1 MANSKN
7 YIYRLYLHKNIEKPS
22 EQKGTLR
29 IGNGEEKIKIKF
41 SNTVCEL
48 TLNGLKFYRKLYEPS
63 VIHAE
68 VMIAS
73 FDNNPLPSM
82 SVASEIFLNRMATL
96 TMLPKD
102 VEKAEETVLAENF
115 FVFEAIPQMINNNGK
130 TSLYVKLVVN
140 SMDKLMTLDKYSQTY
155 VSKKLGSGILMPES
169 RTFGYDNVSYIKTD
183 VESLQNLK
191 FDSKIVVQTSDPDGK
206 KGNML
211 AERIQ
216 PYLVQYNESF
226 YDFMART
233 ANRCGEF
240 LFFED
245 GKLIMGLPSASN
257 DDDNTEMT
265 PPIQTIS
272 DYASITLVDNTD
284 NPLYPDTFYRDSVKN
299 GNGEVETLNF
309 ETMDKSSTGFP
320 KDVFPDKPAYN
331 AEVASD
337 EFVYPLIP
345 DKWTN
350 FNYEMGYNPKYG
362 SGESFK
368 GFGTA
373 LALSLVGNQLLN
385 TQTDTVLNAIDF
397 IINLAGAWGG
407 ASAKVFWFINM
418 HPPGTIDEVKNKKHI
433 DDQHVNIPFEQKNSG
448 MFVGFSTMDPNGWVS
463 VNFYKDIR
471 QKQIELQKQ
480 IVCIDMGVNI
490 IPVKMGDMIQVNGM
504 EGTYVVIRIDMVSN
518 VVWTRNYK
526 TYGAASTDSDLYSG
540 RQSMVIYAIPTYMNN
555 KNKPTS
561 VPPIVVPDFRKAG
574 PQTAYVVD
582 SDDPKYQGRVRIV
595 YPWQTKKQR
604 KQMSVK
610 EVEVDLKK
618 AQEEQ
623 EMAAQLYNELLLA
636 LKNLK
641 SENSIFAELV
651 NLDDEKREQ
660 RHEELK
666 ARLAEVE
673 KKISDIELPEDTTGL
688 TYSEILNYQTKQ
700 QDLEKLKNEREV
712 LKAVLKIL
720 DEGDLTDISKILD
733 DLEEK
738 CEAKAK
744 ELEEA
749 AEKKDET
756 VRNIESREKTLQE
769 VVNAENRELLHI
781 ASPWVR
787 VATPAASAGG
797 GTYFKPQ
804 IGDEVLI
811 NYDNDNVERPYVV
824 GSLFSKNLQTPE
836 QRLNPI
842 TKHDLLQNASTYI
855 MSPNGHHIVFNDPV
869 DGTKLVSGIQGALGT
884 LLSATGLTFE
894 AIKDMTGGIHI
905 GDRYGFY
912 ELSMCSHNRKVEL
925 KSPFGD
931 ISIDAFT
938 GITLNAPNGDIKI
951 NGKNVEIT
959 AGNNLTIRAGENI
972 QKPVASH
979 PKKIAKLGGVA
990 TAIPFGILGGV
1001 IDNVVGPFI
1010 DMTFIRHFAEVI
1022 LRPIEGTMQIRSNRY
1037 LKLEA
1042 GIDSYA
1048 QIPAARY
1055 ATGHVRNDVARDEIV
1070 FLSAVVNCIQ
1080 YMDSTV
1086 NNFMDTYIK
1095 LWNTAYEAMESYKTF
1110 LSGLLNDENRGDYV
1124 KIAMETAEAGAAE
1137 SDEDEWEG
1145 DVIEND
1151 FFDGKIKEGEVT
1163 VDGTTFIQQNH
1174 KENVLVEAANDL
1186 AKAFYNLC
1194 KHINN
1199 FDNLLSEVRIVDDF
1213 ENVNKIKEQLTKA
1226 FNERKAPKVDA
1237 WKQMYKNGNKFK
1249 TAFIKSKMDKETT
1262 KDPYVSTAKKFKRA
1276 VAADFLAKVANL
1288 EEFQMDTNY
1297 GDGVGGKFA
1306 NFLRNPLDKSAKGR
1320 FLHLHYEAAD
1330 VREER
1335 MESEFHWHHFVDKM
1349 QKPKNAFN
1357 RKFYDNTVGKALQK
1371 MQVNEFAKIHD
1382 REVWADRG
1390 YGTILM
1396 SDQRGETRV
1405 FDSGRFTVENQA
1417 SKGNWSELIRTL
1429 KSIK

>member
-29 IGNGEEKIKIKF
+29 IGNGEEKIKMKIGEAEF
-41 SNTVCEL
+41 EL

-115 FVFEAIPQMINNNGK
+115 FVFETIPQVINNNGK

-140 SMDKLMTLDKYSQTY
+140 SLDKLMTIDKYSQTY

-169 RTFGYDNVSYIKTD
+169 RTFGYDNVSYIKTNAKHLQSLRFGTKV
-183 VESLQNLK
+183 VE
-191 FDSKIVVQTSDPDGK
+191 DGA
-206 KGNML
+206 L
-211 AERIQ
+211 PTERIQ

-233 ANRCGEF
+233 SNRCGEF
-240 LFFED
+240 LFFEN
-245 GKLIMGLPSASN
+245 GELIMGLPSTNKKYREAQ
-257 DDDNTEMT
+257 T
-265 PPIQTIS
+265 IQTIS
-272 DYASITLVDNTD
+272 DYASITLLSNTD

-331 AEVASD
+331 AEVAND

-350 FNYEMGYNPKYG
+350 FNYEMGYDPKYG

-373 LALSLVGNQLLN
+373 LALSLIGNQLLN

-433 DDQHVNIPFEQKNSG
+433 EDQHVNTPFDQKNSD

-463 VNFYKDIR
+463 INFYKDIR
-471 QKQIELQKQ
+471 QKQTAQQKK
-480 IVCIDMGVNI
+480 IICIDMGVNI

-504 EGTYVVIRIDMVSN
+504 EGTYVVIRIDMISN

-526 TYGAASTDSDLYSG
+526 TYDAAPTDSDLYSG
-540 RQSMVIYAIPTYMNN
+540 RQSMVIYAIPTFMDSGNN
-555 KNKPTS
+555 PTAI
-561 VPPIVVPDFRKAG
+561 PPMVVPDFRKAG

-595 YPWQTKKQR
+595 YPWQTKKER
-604 KQMSVK
+604 KQMSLK

-673 KKISDIELPEDTTGL
+673 KKISDIELPKDTTGL
-688 TYSEILNYQTKQ
+688 SYSEILNYQTKK
-700 QDLEKLKNEREV
+700 QDLEKLENEREV

-749 AEKKDET
+749 AEKKNET
-756 VRNIESREKTLQE
+756 IRNIESKEKTLKD
-769 VVNAENRELLHI
+769 VVNEENRELLHI

-869 DGTKLVSGIQGALGT
+869 DGTKLVSGIQGGLGT
-884 LLSATGLTFE
+884 LLSAVGLTLE
-894 AIKDMTGGIHI
+894 GVKDMTGGIHI

-931 ISIDAFT
+931 VSIDAFT

-959 AGNNLTIRAGENI
+959 AGNNLIIRAGENI
-972 QKPVASH
+972 QKPVACH
-979 PKKIAKLGGVA
+979 PKKSAKLGGVA

-1048 QIPAARY
+1048 QIPAKRYEKGHKRNKAAR
-1055 ATGHVRNDVARDEIV
+1055 NEII
-1070 FLSAVVNCIQ
+1070 FLAKIVNCIQ
-1080 YMDSTV
+1080 YMDTTV
-1086 NNFMDTYIK
+1086 NNFMGEYMIV
-1095 LWNTAYEAMESYKTF
+1095 WNNAYETIESYKT
-1110 LSGLLNDENRGDYV
+1110 LLRGLLNDQNQGN
-1124 KIAMETAEAGAAE
+1124 METIAREAAEKGAAKSNE
-1137 SDEDEWEG
+1137 AAWG
-1145 DVIEND
+1145 GNVIQKAAFE
-1151 FFDGKIKEGEVT
+1151 GKIKDGEVT
-1163 VDGTTFIQQNH
+1163 VDGKTYNQLEQ
-1174 KENVLVEAANDL
+1174 KENVLVKAANGVAMVVFGL
-1186 AKAFYNLC
+1186 F
-1194 KHINN
+1194 KHKQT
-1199 FDNLLSEVRIVDDF
+1199 F
-1213 ENVNKIKEQLTKA
+1213 ENLFAAPNVNADNKMKELLRDA
-1226 FNERKAPKVDA
+1226 FNGRKGARTEA
-1237 WKQMYKNGNKFK
+1237 WDGMYKNGNQFK
-1249 TAFIKSKMDKETT
+1249 AAFLESKIKKDET
-1262 KDPYVSTAKKFKRA
+1262 KDPFVSAAKKFKRA
-1276 VAADFLAKVANL
+1276 VAADFLARVANAD
-1288 EEFQMDTNY
+1288 EYQMSSTMSDHEDLGN
-1297 GDGVGGKFA
+1297 KFT
-1306 NFLRNPLDKSAKGR
+1306 NFLRNPLDSKAKGR
-1320 FLHLHYEAAD
+1320 FLHLHYEPAD
-1330 VREER
+1330 VKEDR
-1335 MESEFHWHHFVDKM
+1335 MESEFHWHHFIDKM

-1357 RKFYDNTVGKALQK
+1357 RKLYDNVVGKAFEKLQVK
-1371 MQVNEFAKIHD
+1371 EFAKIHD

-1417 SKGNWSELIRTL
+1417 SKGNWGELIRTL